1 MIKITIPKEKIKENY
16 NLIVSNIILN
26 QKNKFTF
33 DEIMEISCNEI
44 GCKPKEIEATV
55 KKALLRMREDG
66 FLSVLG
72 SKYEVIEVS
81 I

>member
-16 NLIVSNIILN
+16 NFIVSNIIL
-26 QKNKFTF
+26 KF

-44 GCKPKEIEATV
+44 GCKLKEIKATV

-72 SKYEVIEVS
+72 SKYKVIEVS